1 MTGTKALAAFLSLFT
16 LLGCAMAAPA
26 APSLY
31 RADCRNISPRV
42 PPILAELPWVAE
54 TSPDTH
60 VFGGD
65 SNRLGNPWKTPMSEA
80 SSSWL
85 VTGGIHL
92 ELREVDLNGDRLCDL
107 VGTARVAIGTGGDS
121 DVSLVFWFAS
131 PTGWRRQGPD
141 WGERASALN
150 PMSRALLGP
159 DNAADA
165 ALYGYGI
172 HVPVRLADGRVVL
185 AARAWQNRGP
195 AKGAPVAVLAYD
207 PKRAAMVQLASA
219 DALAATLGALADRVC
234 VQESSTDEACFNW
247 YQ

>member
-1 MTGTKALAAFLSLFT
+1 MSAAGLAREGGEWF
-16 LLGCAMAAPA
+16 

-31 RADCRNISPRV
+31 HADCRNISPRV

-60 VFGGD
+60 VFGGEAIASQPVDD
-65 SNRLGNPWKTPMSEA
+65 SDEDESN
-80 SSSWL
+80 SWM

-107 VGTARVAIGTGGDS
+107 VGTARVAISTGGDS

-141 WGERASALN
+141 WGERSSALN

-159 DNAADA
+159 DNAADV

-185 AARAWQNRGP
+185 AARAWRNRGP
-195 AKGAPVAVLAYD
+195 ANDAPVAVLAYD

-234 VQESSTDEACFNW
+234 VHESSTDEACFNW